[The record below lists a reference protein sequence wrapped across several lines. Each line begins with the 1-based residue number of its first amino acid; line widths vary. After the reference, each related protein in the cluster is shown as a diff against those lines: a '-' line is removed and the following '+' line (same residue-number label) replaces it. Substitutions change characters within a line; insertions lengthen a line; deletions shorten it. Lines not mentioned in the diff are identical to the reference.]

1 MATVVVSSFKV
12 TGYSEGGG
20 HFWVYMQYIHALR
33 LSGCEVYWLE
43 QFHPT
48 GDPVLDDRAIATF
61 RERVRAFGL
70 EDRLL
75 LYISHEDGARREW
88 LGCSEAKAKAVLR
101 GADLLLNFHYAI
113 HPSLLALPKRTALV
127 DIDPGL
133 LQLWI
138 GTELLVVPPHDV
150 YLSTGETVGAPGTP
164 FPDCGVDWIHFHP
177 VVCLDLWPSV
187 YDPACEAFT
196 TVSGWSANTWI
207 PMQEN
212 GKEVLKENTKRVSF
226 LEFADLPRHTDQTL
240 ELALNLAVSDAEE
253 RQLLESRGWRIRH
266 SREVASSP
274 ERYQRYIQ
282 QSRGELSCARPS
294 CIWFQNAWV
303 SDRTVCYLASG
314 KPVVVQH
321 TGDSSFLPNG
331 EGMFRFKT
339 LDEATQAL
347 EQINSDYARH
357 SRAARELAES
367 YFDAHKQAETI
378 LNAVL
383 R

>member
-1 MATVVVSSFKV
+1 
-12 TGYSEGGG
+12 
-20 HFWVYMQYIHALR
+20 
-33 LSGCEVYWLE
+33 
-43 QFHPT
+43 
-48 GDPVLDDRAIATF
+48 
-61 RERVRAFGL
+61 
-70 EDRLL
+70 
-75 LYISHEDGARREW
+75 
-88 LGCSEAKAKAVLR
+88 VLR
-101 GADLLLNFHYAI
+101 RTDLLLNFHYAI
-113 HPSLLALPKRTALV
+113 HPSLLALPKRSALV

-138 GTELLVVPPHDV
+138 ESGLLEVPPHDL
-150 YLSTGETVGAPGTP
+150 YLTTGETVGTAGTL
-164 FPDCGVDWIHFHP
+164 FPDCGVEWIRFHP
-177 VVCLDLWPSV
+177 IVCLELWPYS
-187 YDPACEAFT
+187 YDPACKSFT
-196 TVSGWSANTWI
+196 TVSGWSADSWI

-212 GKEVLKENTKRVSF
+212 GAEVLKENTKRVSF
-226 LEFADLPRHTDQTL
+226 LEFAGLPRHTEQPL
-240 ELALNLAVSDAEE
+240 ELALDLASSDVDEC
-253 RQLLESRGWRIRH
+253 RLLESRGWRIRH

-274 ERYQRYIQ
+274 EAYQRYIQ
-282 QSRGELSCARPS
+282 QSRGEFSCARPS

-303 SDRTVCYLASG
+303 SDRTACYLASG

-378 LNAVL
+378 LNAAL